1 MAHDESMEPLDDL
14 ILEHWLSE
22 VEIDEDNNGHV
33 LQTMKGRVK
42 FGRLREKLMSLFS
55 DKPTSLE
62 DMSLIIKD
70 LDTGEELIPEV
81 LIDDPQYK
89 WIKIPFRYP
98 IEKGEEFG
106 FEARYLQPKTYRA
119 IGEDYYSYTSR
130 HDFNDIVIKIIFP
143 SYVRILDIDGSNI
156 RTSGGI
162 IIEIPHKNRPLVS
175 NEEEKPF
182 IEWVIKSGKI
192 GYTYTLRWRTEK
204 I

>member
-1 MAHDESMEPLDDL
+1 
-14 ILEHWLSE
+14 
-22 VEIDEDNNGHV
+22 
-33 LQTMKGRVK
+33 MKGRVK

-62 DMSLIIKD
+62 DMGLIIKD

-89 WIKIPFRYP
+89 WIKIPFKYP

-106 FEARYLQPKTYRA
+106 FEARYLQPNTYKA

-130 HDFNDIVIKIIFP
+130 HDFNDIVIKIVFP
-143 SYVRILDIDGSNI
+143 TYTEILDIEGSNV

-162 IIEIPHKNRPLVS
+162 IIEIPEKNKPLVS
-175 NEEEKPF
+175 NEGGKPF
-182 IEWVIKSGKI
+182 IEWAIKSGKI
-192 GYTYTLRWRTEK
+192 GYTYTLRWRTKK
-204 I
+204 IE